1 MMLMNRTALTL
12 TLILA
17 LSVSIM
23 TGIQTLEIANAQ
35 YTPPPCIEIFS
46 PIPPPDVNS
55 NAFVMFNVRV
65 NVLPSESDIT
75 FIRYSLDGKV
85 NVTLAN
91 LTKED
96 NVWYWTT
103 TEGVF
108 AQGKAFSTEAS
119 LGNLADGIHT
129 LSVYAHYADGKEM
142 SKSIEFTVDT
152 NYKPWNPPELVL
164 LSPQNQSYTS
174 VELQLTFATNETILS
189 ANYLLDNR
197 GGNASQYLMGLMGN
211 TTLTG
216 LSNGIH
222 KLTVTVWTERGLA
235 SQSTFFTVAQE
246 TENQQPFPRLMI
258 ITVALTGAVVVVGI
272 LVYFKKRKRAVCT
285 KRVPSNYCCLF
296 L

>member
-1 MMLMNRTALTL
+1 MKKTALAL

-23 TGIQTLEIANAQ
+23 AGIQTLEVANAQ
-35 YTPPPCIEIFS
+35 YAPPPSIEIYS
-46 PIPPPDVNS
+46 PIPLPDVHS
-55 NAFVMFNVRV
+55 NASVMLNVCV

-75 FIRYSLDGKV
+75 FIRYSLDGKA

-91 LTKED
+91 LTKRD

-108 AQGKAFSTEAS
+108 AQGKAFGTEAS
-119 LGNLADGIHT
+119 LGNLADGNHT
-129 LSVYAHYADGKEM
+129 LTVYAHYADGKEM
-142 SKSIEFTVDT
+142 SKSREFTVDT

-164 LSPQNQSYTS
+164 LSPQNQTYTS
-174 VELQLTFATNETILS
+174 TELQLTFATNETILS

-235 SQSTFFTVAQE
+235 SQSILFTVAQE
-246 TENQQPFPRLMI
+246 TENQQPFPALMI
-258 ITVALTGAVVVVGI
+258 ITVALTGAVVGGGL
-272 LVYFKKRKRAVCT
+272 LVYFKKRKP
-285 KRVPSNYCCLF
+285 KPES
-296 L
+296 